1 MKQLLFS
8 ILLCLFISSSSFA
21 FSAVPTGADESGANI
36 TSVQKKKKPSSFKQF
51 RKATEQKLGRKLGL
65 IEKIGLWYYTKLFGN
80 PDVDARKA
88 NNQALSGFILG
99 LFSITILPLLAIPGF
114 FLSNA
119 ALNKE
124 EIAPGTLQ
132 GSSYSFAK
140 IGRILSI
147 VGFVLL
153 LLYIVYIAVM
163 LGIYS

>member
-1 MKQLLFS
+1 MKQILFS
-8 ILLCLFISSSSFA
+8 ILFCLFISSSFA
-21 FSAVPTGADESGANI
+21 FSAAPLVTNGTA
-36 TSVQKKKKPSSFKQF
+36 TSNTVQKKKNPSSFKKI
-51 RKATEQKLGRKLGL
+51 RKATEQKIGRKLGL
-65 IEKIGLWYYTKLFGN
+65 IEKIGLWYYTKLMGN
-80 PDVDARKA
+80 PDVDVRKA
-88 NNQALSGFILG
+88 NNQALTGFILG

-132 GSSYSFAK
+132 GSSLSFAK

-163 LGIYS
+163 LGIYA